1 MDSFLGEHSRDK
13 PSEFLTFNERSIV
26 SEAPL
31 NPHRAPLVGLFS
43 CAARQCWEFVAWL
56 LGALLASGLIWW
68 SAEHQIGSK
77 EAEARSVAMR
87 QAESLA
93 NSYAAQLRHVAEQ
106 MDQLTLRIAHEWRD
120 SPGLVDLERDQLRG
134 VLPRRHGFFVYI
146 INARGRAMRAS
157 FAAQDNVN
165 VGQVG
170 FFVSHRENCCL
181 GLLITP
187 PEYAPLVGRHVVR
200 FSRRLDNRDG
210 SFGGVIVI
218 SVEPDFLATFQDE
231 ALQGSNDFVSAR
243 LFSGPLLATRLGSGI
258 AEKRVFYK
266 NDPIFG
272 APRGIALEPGEKF
285 RDLKPRYVSWL
296 KLDDYPMVA
305 VAGLSE
311 QDALA
316 PYRSLAYSYRIT
328 AGVATALLVLLALAG
343 MILSRKLMLRR
354 KAEESVRLTY
364 RMATDAANEGF
375 YMLLPLYDPAGQLYD
390 FQVEDCN
397 DRAAA
402 LLGMMRGHLVGARAS
417 SCMAP
422 ALHADILNIC
432 QRAMSHGVYE
442 DEFRVPS
449 GGWLRATWVYRRAVH
464 SGTGIAL
471 TLRDISESKA
481 HEQALSDLANNDALT
496 KLPNRRWLMS
506 FLPAAMRRAARGR
519 GQLALS
525 FIDLDNFKLVNDTL
539 GHEAGDELLL
549 QAAARIRSAVRA
561 SDHVVRLGGDEFTVV
576 LEQMEDRAD
585 IARVADGIIAALSEP
600 FSLSTGTDQR
610 VSGSIGISVYP
621 DHGEDAE
628 TLLKHAD
635 VAMYAAKSGGRG
647 RHHFYEPR
655 LSDALV
661 LKMNRE
667 HALRAALD
675 HDEFIVH
682 YQPRVDARSG
692 KLCSLEALLRW
703 PHPERGLVLPSEF
716 IGLAEDAGMIVR
728 LGEIAIRKVVG
739 QIAQWRDQ
747 GVRLV
752 PVSVN
757 ISPRQ
762 LQLGKTAAF
771 LSEVLEKHRVEPA
784 LVEVEVTETAVVDRS
799 PLVSQELDA
808 LRAMGIRLMIDDFGT
823 GYSSL
828 AQLHR
833 LDVDV
838 LKVDQAFTHALS
850 QGSEGELMYRAIVS
864 MAAALDMRVVAE
876 GVETVE
882 QLKML
887 QAIGCHEIQ
896 GFIISGALPA
906 SDMAKLLAR
915 SILPPFDKIGRL
927 VAVSN

>member
-1 MDSFLGEHSRDK
+1 M
-13 PSEFLTFNERSIV
+13 NQY
-26 SEAPL
+26 
-31 NPHRAPLVGLFS
+31 RARFVGLFP
-43 CAARQCWEFVAWL
+43 CAARQCGELVAWL
-56 LGALLASGLIWW
+56 LGAVVASSVIWW
-68 SAEHQIGSK
+68 STEHEILSK

-120 SPGLVDLERDQLRG
+120 APALVDLERDQLRG
-134 VLPRRHGFFVYI
+134 VLPRRHGFFVYLVD
-146 INARGRAMRAS
+146 AKGKPVRAS
-157 FAAQDNVN
+157 FSASANADVAMQR
-165 VGQVG
+165 
-170 FFVSHRENCCL
+170 FFVSHRSNCCL
-181 GLLITP
+181 GLLITQ
-187 PEYAPLVGRHVVR
+187 PEYGPLVGRQVVR

-210 SFGGVIVI
+210 SFGGVVVV

-243 LFSGPLLATRLGSGI
+243 LSDGPLLATRLGSGT

-266 NDPIFG
+266 NDPVFNQ
-272 APRGIALEPGEKF
+272 PRGIALEPAEKF
-285 RDLKPRYVSWL
+285 RDLKSRYISWL
-296 KLDDYPMVA
+296 KLDDYPLVA
-305 VAGLSE
+305 IAGLSE
-311 QDALA
+311 QDALS
-316 PYRSLAYSYRIT
+316 PYRSLAYSYRVT
-328 AGVATALLVLLALAG
+328 AGVSTALLLLLAIAG
-343 MILSRKLMLRR
+343 MILSRKLILRR
-354 KAEESVRLTY
+354 HAEESVRLTY

-375 YMLLPLYDPAGQLYD
+375 YMLLPLYDTEGKLSD

-397 DRAAA
+397 ERAAA
-402 LLGMMRGHLVGARAS
+402 LLGMMRGHLVGTRAS

-422 ALHADILNIC
+422 ALHADILGIC
-432 QRAMSHGVYE
+432 QRAMAHGVYE

-481 HEQALSDLANNDALT
+481 HEQALADLANNDALT
-496 KLPNRRWLMS
+496 KLPNRRWLMN
-506 FLPAAMRRAARGR
+506 FLPIAMRRATRGR
-519 GQLALS
+519 GHLALF

-539 GHEAGDELLL
+539 GHEAGDELLV
-549 QAAARIRSAVRA
+549 QAATRIRGAVRA

-576 LEQMEDRAD
+576 LEQMEDHAD
-585 IARVADGIIAALSEP
+585 IARVADGIITALSEP
-600 FSLSTGTDQR
+600 FSLSAGAGQR
-610 VSGSIGISVYP
+610 VSASIGISLYP
-621 DHGEDAE
+621 DHGEEAD

-655 LSDALV
+655 LSDALL

-667 HALRAALD
+667 HALRTALD
-675 HDEFIVH
+675 HEAFVVH
-682 YQPRVDARSG
+682 YQPRVDACTGR
-692 KLCSLEALLRW
+692 LCSVEALLRW
-703 PHPERGLVLPSEF
+703 QHPERGLVLPAEF

-728 LGEIAIRKVVG
+728 LGEIVIRKVIE
-739 QIAQWRDQ
+739 QIALWRDQ

-762 LQLGKTAAF
+762 LQLGKTATF
-771 LSEVLEKHRVEPA
+771 LSEMLERHRVDPA
-784 LVEVEVTETAVVDRS
+784 LIEIEVTETAVVDRS
-799 PLVSQELDA
+799 SHVSQELDA
-808 LRAMGIRLMIDDFGT
+808 LRDMGIRLMIDDFGT

-864 MAAALDMRVVAE
+864 MASALGMRVVAE
-876 GVETVE
+876 GVETLE
-882 QLKML
+882 QLKLL
-887 QAIGCHEIQ
+887 QTIGCNEIQ

-906 SDMAKLLAR
+906 EEMAGLSSR
-915 SILPPFDKIGRL
+915 NILPPFDKIGRL
-927 VAVSN
+927 VAVP

>member
-1 MDSFLGEHSRDK
+1 M
-13 PSEFLTFNERSIV
+13 
-26 SEAPL
+26 
-31 NPHRAPLVGLFS
+31 NPYRAPLVGLFS
-43 CAARQCWEFVAWL
+43 CAARQCWELLAWL
-56 LGALLASGLIWW
+56 LGALLASALIWW
-68 SAEHQIGSK
+68 STEHQIVDK

-87 QAESLA
+87 QAESLT
-93 NSYAAQLRHVAEQ
+93 NSYAAQLRHLAEQ
-106 MDQLTLRIAHEWRD
+106 LDQLTLRIAHEWRD
-120 SPGLVDLERDQLRG
+120 APGLVDLERDQLRG
-134 VLPRRHGFFVYI
+134 ILPRRHGFFVYI
-146 INARGRAMRAS
+146 ADASGRPVRTS
-157 FAAQDNVN
+157 FTAPDNVSLARHR
-165 VGQVG
+165 
-170 FFVSHRENCCL
+170 FFSRHRQNCCL

-187 PEYAPLVGRHVVR
+187 PEYAPLIGRQVVR

-210 SFGGVIVI
+210 SFGGVIIV

-258 AEKRVFYK
+258 AEKRIFYK
-266 NDPIFG
+266 TDPIFHE
-272 APRGIALEPGEKF
+272 ARGVALEPGEKF

-296 KLDDYPMVA
+296 KLDDYPLVA

-316 PYRSLAYSYRIT
+316 SYRSLAYSYRMT
-328 AGVATALLVLLALAG
+328 ATVANVFLLLLAIAG
-343 MILSRKLMLRR
+343 MVLSRKLMQRR
-354 KAEESVRLTY
+354 HAEESVRMTY

-375 YMLLPLYDPAGQLYD
+375 YMLLPLYDPAGHLYD

-397 DRAAA
+397 ERAAA
-402 LLGMMRGHLVGARAS
+402 LLGMMRGHLVGTRAS

-422 ALHADILNIC
+422 ALHADILSIC
-432 QRAMSHGVYE
+432 QRALAHGVYE

-449 GGWLRATWVYRRAVH
+449 GGWLKATWVYRRAVH

-496 KLPNRRWLMS
+496 QLPNRRWLMS

-519 GQLALS
+519 GHLALF
-525 FIDLDNFKLVNDTL
+525 FIDLDDFKLINDTL
-539 GHEAGDELLL
+539 GHEAGDELLV

-576 LEQMEDRAD
+576 LEQMEDQAD

-600 FSLSTGTDQR
+600 FALSAGAGQR
-610 VSGSIGISVYP
+610 VSGSIGISLYP

-655 LSDALV
+655 LSDALL

-667 HALRAALD
+667 HALRTALD
-675 HDEFIVH
+675 HDEFVVH
-682 YQPRVDARSG
+682 YQPRVDARTG
-692 KLCSLEALLRW
+692 RLCSLEALLRW
-703 PHPERGLVLPSEF
+703 QHPERGLVLPSEF

-728 LGEIAIRKVVG
+728 LGEIAIRKVIG
-739 QIAQWRDQ
+739 QIAEWREQ

-762 LQLGKTAAF
+762 LQAGKTAAF
-771 LSEVLEKHRVEPA
+771 LSEA
-784 LVEVEVTETAVVDRS
+784 LVRRRVDAALIEVEVTETAVVDRS
-799 PLVSQELDA
+799 PNVSKELDE

-833 LDVDV
+833 LDVDI

-850 QGSEGELMYRAIVS
+850 RGSEGELMYRAIVS
-864 MAAALDMRVVAE
+864 MAAALGMRVVAE
-876 GVETVE
+876 GVETLE
-882 QLKML
+882 QLKLL
-887 QAIGCHEIQ
+887 QTIGCNEIQ
-896 GFIISGALPA
+896 GFIISGALPPE
-906 SDMAKLLAR
+906 DMATLAGR

-927 VAVSN
+927 IAVSS